1 MLTGSFAG
9 PQDKAPSRR
18 QPAHAGWIAARS
30 SLGSTGFMLKRRG
43 YVRGSDVRGSCS
55 CFWLLADSGR
65 WRSDRRQRARLRLS
79 SRVRSSS
86 RPLLG
91 HSSDGASGPWAT
103 ERSAYCRGFLTD
115 LACRLKAL
123 RVVIAAALH
132 GTTGTATSATRCDSP
147 RWVPARSDEASE
159 ASRTTGPGSKKVS
172 RPRRAATQSAPRRR
186 EPRGAP
192 HPIGV
197 TPGGKR

>member
-103 ERSAYCRGFLTD
+103 ERSAYCRGFRTD

-132 GTTGTATSATRCDSP
+132 GTTGTATSATRCDSL
-147 RWVPARSDEASE
+147 VG
-159 ASRTTGPGSKKVS
+159 SRRGATK
-172 RPRRAATQSAPRRR
+172 RQRRAARLALDPKRFRGHGGRRPKAHRDGVNRAAHRIQS
-186 EPRGAP
+186 G
-192 HPIGV
+192 
-197 TPGGKR
+197 